1 VKGPMLQRTRA
12 KAFQETTTE
21 HDAKI
26 LRYVTA
32 KLRYAMPFTTASL
45 EVFNFDREY
54 MTNSVI

>member
-1 VKGPMLQRTRA
+1 VKGAMIQRTRA
-12 KAFQETTTE
+12 KTFQETTTG

-26 LRYVTA
+26 LRYLTA